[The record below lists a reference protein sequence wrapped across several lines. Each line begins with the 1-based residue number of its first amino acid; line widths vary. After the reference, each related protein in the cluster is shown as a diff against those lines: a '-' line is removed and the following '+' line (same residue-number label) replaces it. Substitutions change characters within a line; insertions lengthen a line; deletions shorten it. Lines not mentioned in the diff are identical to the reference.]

1 MILFKLQRVFTN
13 LLFPVPRHPQ
23 KTLSSQ
29 IRSAIHP
36 FLVSTANLHRHSVRV
51 HAPQVTVPTHP
62 THHLS
67 VHDGSVTVLYTV
79 GIKNSTLP
87 TLPPFASSWKRTVS
101 YPGDRERAMSSS
113 AVRWV
118 PKPRREEPTATS
130 SASETSNPTPDAVG
144 PVQESRIA
152 VGSDCERQR
161 DESGDP
167 PAMGAT
173 DDLKYLEAAIGRLDE
188 LRISGEEP
196 ELSEEQI
203 RVNDQMQED
212 EVISLDF
219 SSCPSYRIRD
229 LLVGLS
235 S

>member
-1 MILFKLQRVFTN
+1 
-13 LLFPVPRHPQ
+13 
-23 KTLSSQ
+23 
-29 IRSAIHP
+29 
-36 FLVSTANLHRHSVRV
+36 
-51 HAPQVTVPTHP
+51 
-62 THHLS
+62 
-67 VHDGSVTVLYTV
+67 
-79 GIKNSTLP
+79 
-87 TLPPFASSWKRTVS
+87 
-101 YPGDRERAMSSS
+101 MSSS

-130 SASETSNPTPDAVG
+130 SASQTSNPTPDPVG

-152 VGSDCERQR
+152 VGSDREHQR

-167 PAMGAT
+167 SAMGAT

-203 RVNDQMQED
+203 RANDQMQED

-219 SSCPSYRIRD
+219 SSCPS
-229 LLVGLS
+229 
-235 S
+235 